1 MKNTAARWFE
11 GREETPCAPAG
22 VSNPDTA
29 RSVYLQSLASSRI
42 EDRVSAWLPIDSNIF
57 SFKTVDLL
65 SLCDPITVSLL
76 PGSRDPLP
84 PGGIRDLIEPHY
96 QTDDKAGSSLT
107 KCGFHPVEGP
117 AGEEASP
124 LSGDILSQMR
134 PARGLEPRAGRDERC
149 VPCER
154 RKLRPLPCPIPRYAS
169 GPRGN
174 GGIRGRWMKTHPC
187 DPRRLRGGA
196 HRFQKGFTVFPAI
209 Q

>member
-84 PGGIRDLIEPHY
+84 PGGIRDLIEPHIK
-96 QTDDKAGSSLT
+96 QMIRPGA
-107 KCGFHPVEGP
+107 
-117 AGEEASP
+117 AS
-124 LSGDILSQMR
+124 R
-134 PARGLEPRAGRDERC
+134 N
-149 VPCER
+149 V
-154 RKLRPLPCPIPRYAS
+154 
-169 GPRGN
+169 
-174 GGIRGRWMKTHPC
+174 
-187 DPRRLRGGA
+187 
-196 HRFQKGFTVFPAI
+196 GFTP
-209 Q
+209 